1 MSKIAYMLKPNC
13 NIIVLETNIKKKKRG
28 NNMASNNNNTKA
40 VPEAKAALNQMKLEI
55 ASELGMSNYQQIDKD
70 NLTARENGYVGGYMT
85 KKLVEMAEQ
94 QMAGKGQQ

>member
-1 MSKIAYMLKPNC
+1 MANKPADPN
-13 NIIVLETNIKKKKRG
+13 
-28 NNMASNNNNTKA
+28 
-40 VPEAKAALNQMKLEI
+40 AKAALNQMKLEI
-55 ASELGMSNYQQIDKD
+55 ASELGMSNYQQIDKG